1 MPLIDFP
8 VTYKGNKMAIDLSSG
23 LPEGTDDIICR
34 VNYIGDTGQGF
45 LHGKLVIDDF
55 YKGIPWEI
63 GLRDYLNQPN
73 PGELVFYF
81 RPMYKN
87 ASFLQDLDPAKIPEF
102 DAGAISENRQTGI
115 FP

>member
-1 MPLIDFP
+1 
-8 VTYKGNKMAIDLSSG
+8 MAIDLSSG
-23 LPEGTDDIICR
+23 LPEGTGDIICR

-81 RPMYKN
+81 RSMHKD
-87 ASFLQDLDPAKIPEF
+87 ASFLQDLDSAKIPEF
-102 DAGAISENRQTGI
+102 NERGQFLKIGKPEF
-115 FP
+115 FPEYKVSMTF